1 MNTPTAVV
9 LIVTALWPV
18 WVMFGGGVDDRLHR
32 GTFTYQVTDEDGHIL
47 EEGTA
52 DLERVAL
59 ERGEAA
65 ANKWRIQT

>member
-1 MNTPTAVV
+1 MNTPTAVLLAV
-9 LIVTALWPV
+9 AALWSV
-18 WVMFGGGVDDRLHR
+18 WIVFGGGVGERLHR
-32 GTFTYQVTDEDGHIL
+32 GAFTYQVTDEDGNIL

-65 ANKWRIQT
+65 ANRWRIET

>member
-1 MNTPTAVV
+1 MNGPTVV
-9 LIVTALWPV
+9 LLIVAALWSV
-18 WVMFGGGVDDRLHR
+18 WIVFGGGVGDRFHR
-32 GTFTYQVTDEDGHIL
+32 GAFTYRVTDDDGNIL

-65 ANKWRIQT
+65 ANRWRTET